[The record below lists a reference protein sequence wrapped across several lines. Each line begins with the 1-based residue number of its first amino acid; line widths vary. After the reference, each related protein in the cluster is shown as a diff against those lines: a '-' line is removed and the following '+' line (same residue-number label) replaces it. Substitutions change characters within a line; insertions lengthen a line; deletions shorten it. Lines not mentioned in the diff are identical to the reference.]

1 MVLSV
6 LNMLTL
12 LNPFFGCLIAWMLL
26 YQSDKTEAFVVL
38 GLEGFSIILHFVA
51 VRLEG
56 GLRTRWSKL
65 IHSVTILPFLV
76 SVILM
81 LIYLR
86 EGGVC
91 YVVESQLF
99 LFSGCEVC
107 PETGTPPDENGMC
120 GDFAL
125 TGAGGVVGDLE
136 NFDITNLG
144 ALTDRGA
151 LQDSY
156 CSEKVNFCFYSF

>member
-1 MVLSV
+1 
-6 LNMLTL
+6 MLTL

-26 YQSDKTEAFVVL
+26 YQSNKTEAFVVL
-38 GLEGFSIILHFVA
+38 GLEGFSIIIHFVA

-56 GLRTRWSKL
+56 GLRTWWSKL
-65 IHSVTILPFLV
+65 LHSVTILPFLV
-76 SVILM
+76 SVTLM

-120 GDFAL
+120 GDIEL

-136 NFDITNLG
+136 HFDINNLG

-151 LQDSY
+151 LQDTY